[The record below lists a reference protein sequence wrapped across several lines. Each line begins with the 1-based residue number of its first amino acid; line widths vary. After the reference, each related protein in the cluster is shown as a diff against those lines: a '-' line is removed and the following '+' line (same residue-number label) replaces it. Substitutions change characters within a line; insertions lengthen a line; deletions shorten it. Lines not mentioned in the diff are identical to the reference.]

1 MFHKVVAVLVFYQ
14 VYLIQCILLG
24 NDLENLLPQWVCLP
38 VQIYRSV
45 FLSSLVSLFLILE
58 LFLAKHAFFLI
69 CSQTFS
75 KLKFECVISLYLA
88 LMKVFIYIIK
98 LDNIRGENFMS
109 ATCWTEVSK
118 YFKDVRN
125 KRERHSDQLGI
136 FKPTNVQQTISFFWN
151 SKYQKDF
158 IHSDPSLNKFGSQ
171 GTAIPLVSISSRRGT
186 AIPLVLIFGRRGDS
200 YPSRINF
207 GSQGGQL
214 SLSY

>member
-1 MFHKVVAVLVFYQ
+1 MVSQDSNKFTRYKYQ
-14 VYLIQCILLG
+14 
-24 NDLENLLPQWVCLP
+24 WCLNKGSP
-38 VQIYRSV
+38 
-45 FLSSLVSLFLILE
+45 
-58 LFLAKHAFFLI
+58 
-69 CSQTFS
+69 SQLRIFMQR
-75 KLKFECVISLYLA
+75 KEKEC
-88 LMKVFIYIIK
+88 K
-98 LDNIRGENFMS
+98 NFMS

-158 IHSDPSLNKFGSQ
+158 IHSDPSLTKFWLQ
-171 GTAIPLVSISSRRGT
+171 
-186 AIPLVLIFGRRGDS
+186 GDS

-214 SLSY
+214 SLVSFFPLSWVYFWFLNCFWQNTHSFWFVLKHFQNWNLNVLFHFIWHLWKFSFTS